1 MTTFNAAILKK
12 SNTDLIVDQ
21 IEFNENLKA
30 GQVLVK
36 VFYSGIC
43 GAQINEIQAVKGP
56 DKFLP
61 HLLGHEG
68 YGEIIAIGE
77 LVKSVSVGDKVV
89 LHWMPGAGIQSDPAK
104 YVWKDK
110 VLNAG
115 WVTTLSEFTVISENR
130 CTKITTTISPI
141 HIPLLGC
148 AATTAAGVL
157 SNDANIKL
165 GDSVVVL
172 GTGGVGLLTIEAARA
187 SGAYPIIGVDRFE
200 NRLLEAVKFGA
211 TSVVNVATLDIFEEI
226 NLKLHGESPDI
237 VVETT
242 GNREMIELAYK
253 LISKRGKVILV
264 GVPNHNELA
273 SIDTLPLH
281 FESAITGS
289 KGGQTKPEI
298 DIQKLANLAEQGIY
312 KFDKLPVTMF
322 SLCEINKAIS
332 YLKEGLPGRVV
343 IDMNK

>member
-1 MTTFNAAILKK
+1 MTIFKAAILEK
-12 SNTDLIVDQ
+12 SNSDLVVDQ
-21 IEFNENLKA
+21 VKFGDDLKA

-104 YVWKDK
+104 YVWNDK

-130 CTKITTTISPI
+130 CTKITTTISPM
-141 HIPLLGC
+141 HLPLLGC

-187 SGAYPIIGVDRFE
+187 SGAFPIIGVDRFE
-200 NRLLEAVKFGA
+200 NKLLEAVAFGA
-211 TSVVNVATLDIFEEI
+211 TSVINGSTLDIFSEI
-226 NLKLHGESPDI
+226 NSKLYGNSPDI

-281 FESAITGS
+281 FESEITGS

-298 DIQKLANLAEQGIY
+298 DIQKFAILAEHGIY
-312 KFDKLPVTMF
+312 KFNNLPITLF
-322 SLCEINKAIS
+322 PLEEINKAILH
-332 YLKEGLPGRVV
+332 LKEGLAGRVV
-343 IDMNK
+343 IDMTK